1 MLIGK
6 IFLTSL
12 RMTKKE
18 AFELRT
24 VTVSEK
30 GQLAIPVDIRR
41 RLNIRKGEK
50 LLIAVQ
56 GRKILIE
63 KSEDLSKRMGEDFKH
78 LLALSE
84 RTAKKL
90 WENESDAI
98 WDKV

>member
-1 MLIGK
+1 MPGEK
-6 IFLTSL
+6 V
-12 RMTKKE
+12 
-18 AFELRT
+18 ELRT

-50 LLIAVQ
+50 LLIAVK
-56 GRKILIE
+56 GRKVLIE
-63 KSEDLSKRMGEDFKH
+63 KTEDLSKRMELDFSH

-84 RTAKKL
+84 KTAKRM
-90 WENESDAI
+90 WENEKDAI

>member
-1 MLIGK
+1 
-6 IFLTSL
+6 
-12 RMTKKE
+12 MTNKE
-18 AFELRT
+18 AFEMGT

-50 LLIAVQ
+50 LLIAVE

-63 KSEDLSKRMGEDFKH
+63 KSEDLSKRMGKDFKH

-84 RTAKKL
+84 KTAKRL
-90 WENESDAI
+90 WENEKDAV
-98 WDKV
+98 WDKI